1 NDLRD
6 STINVDVVN
15 DVVTLRGTVA
25 SKAES
30 DKAAAVAKGIEG
42 VKSVTNQ
49 LKVAPNDSMTNMSS
63 NTNMKANTNAN
74 MKK

>member
-1 NDLRD
+1 MRD
-6 STINVDVVN
+6 STINVDVAN

-30 DKAAAVAKGIEG
+30 DKAASVAKGIDG

-49 LKVAPNDSMTNMSS
+49 LKVQPGDSMVNTS
-63 NTNMKANTNAN
+63 NVAKPANAN
-74 MKK
+74 ANKR